1 MDMHE
6 GDSHR
11 QIADVDDGAG
21 GLPDS
26 QQNLS
31 LTKWENVYLCFTMK
45 HIILVLFSIGV
56 GGLFGQQLRPYRTRF
71 DDSTLQQ
78 NDPLT
83 IVPFNRLIRSAGKVI
98 TFGDPKQEN
107 HALDF
112 SVMPDGRHVA
122 VEDRYG
128 VAVVDA
134 GTREIVHRWT
144 YRDDPL
150 PQVKGLMSTYSGI
163 KSFSYNGQVYLIWS
177 AGTSH
182 SSALMVATWDSAG
195 IGKVS
200 SMPIAAVAPAG
211 ASLPND
217 IAVQVEGGVP
227 FLYVVLN
234 GNNQLLKVRFP
245 ELQVAW
251 TAPTGVA
258 PYGLRVVGGKVYVTN
273 WAGPVV
279 TDSSLEHS
287 GTPWGSAYTD
297 PVTGAT
303 ARGSLSVIDAESGS
317 LLKELSLGLHPNAI
331 VSSPDSLFLYICN
344 GNSDNI
350 SVMDVRRGEVIDSIP
365 VGLFS
370 GSITYYGSS
379 PDALAVDPSGTNLY
393 VTNGFDNAVCVIRLG
408 AELSTNGRGRT
419 TIMGY
424 IPTEAYPGGIVVLGN
439 ELYVANIEAK
449 GSRVLTPVNELKANT
464 GGQPVNGYSI
474 HQEMASLSIIPI
486 PGEKELKSY
495 TRQVRQQSL
504 YFRIALTNRGPRRHI
519 AARPVPER
527 IGEPSVFK
535 HVIYIIKENKT
546 YDQVFGDLTQGRGMP
561 GFCIYGDSVTPNQHE
576 LASKFLLM
584 DNYYASGKCSAEGHQ
599 WTDAAMAS
607 DYIEKSVRAW
617 FRSYPHRQDDALV
630 YNKNGFIW
638 NDAMDH
644 GKKVRIYG
652 EACLTKYDHSLT
664 WGDIYNGYLGH
675 VDQGFVNSTT
685 IGRIRPIISPAYP
698 DCENLV
704 FTDQLRADVFIE
716 DWKRHELETGDS
728 LSDLMVLS
736 LPDDHTAGTSPSFPM
751 PQAMVADNDLALGR
765 IVDAVTH
772 SRFWDST
779 VIFVTEDD
787 SQSGWD
793 HISPY
798 RTTGLVISPYSVMG
812 QVIHTNYN
820 QTGMVRTIEQILGIP
835 PMNVVDAT
843 ALPMFDC
850 FGDHRTDY
858 QYTYVPN
865 RIPLNK
871 MNRGMS
877 GLTGKAAYYARMSA
891 SRAFKDVDGGE
902 DELMNRILWFAAKGE
917 EPYPG
922 SGKP

>member
-1 MDMHE
+1 MICSRLFFSLFFAAFCGSLMAQE
-6 GDSHR
+6 GSR
-11 QIADVDDGAG
+11 FRAG
-21 GLPDS
+21 Y
-26 QQNLS
+26 
-31 LTKWENVYLCFTMK
+31 E
-45 HIILVLFSIGV
+45 
-56 GGLFGQQLRPYRTRF
+56 
-71 DDSTLQQ
+71 DSTLQEEG
-78 NDPLT
+78 PFTLM
-83 IVPFNRLIRSAGKVI
+83 PFNRLIRSAGKVV

-112 SVMPDGRHVA
+112 SVLPDGRHVA

-144 YRDDPL
+144 YRDDPSA
-150 PQVKGLMSTYSGI
+150 QVKGLMSTYSGI
-163 KSFSYNGQVYLIWS
+163 KSFAYNGHVYLVWS
-177 AGTSH
+177 AGTTH
-182 SSALMVATWDSAG
+182 SSALLTATWDSTG
-195 IGKVS
+195 IGNVS
-200 SMPIAAVAPAG
+200 SLPIAAVAPA
-211 ASLPND
+211 AAALPND
-217 IAVQVEGGVP
+217 IAVAFEGGVP

-234 GNNQLLKVRFP
+234 GNNQLLKIRFP
-245 ELQVAW
+245 GLQVVW
-251 TAPTGVA
+251 TASTGVA
-258 PYGLRVVGGKVYVTN
+258 PYGVRVVGGKVYVTN

-279 TDSSLEHS
+279 TDSSLEHA
-287 GTPWGSAYTD
+287 GTPWGSAYTN

-303 ARGSLSVIDAESGS
+303 ARGSLSVIDGS
-317 LLKELSLGLHPNAI
+317 NGLLLSELALGLHPNAI
-331 VSSPDSLFLYICN
+331 VSSPDSAYLYICN
-344 GNSDNI
+344 GNSDYV
-350 SVMDVRRGEVIDSIP
+350 SVVDVRRGAVVDSIP

-379 PDALAVDPSGTNLY
+379 PNALAIDASGTDLY
-393 VTNGFDNAVCVIRLG
+393 VTNGFDNAVCVVRLG
-408 AELSTNGRGRT
+408 EGLSTSGKGRS
-419 TIMGY
+419 TILGY

-449 GSRVLTPVNELKANT
+449 GSRVLTPVNELKAYT
-464 GGQPVNGYSI
+464 GGQAVNGYSI

-486 PGEKELKSY
+486 PGKKELKSY
-495 TRQVRQQSL
+495 TKQVRQQSL
-504 YFRIALTNRGPRRHI
+504 FFRIALTNRGPRRHV

-546 YDQVFGDLTQGRGMP
+546 YDQVFGDIAQGRGMP
-561 GFCIYGDSVTPNQHE
+561 GFCIYGDSVTPNQHQ
-576 LASKFLLM
+576 LAGKFLLM

-638 NDAMDH
+638 NDALDH
-644 GKKVRIYG
+644 GKKVKIYG
-652 EACLTKYDHSLT
+652 EACLTKYDHTLT
-664 WGDIYNGYLGH
+664 WGDIYNRYLDH
-675 VDQGFVNSTT
+675 ADQGFVNSTT
-685 IGRIRPIISPAYP
+685 IGRIRPVISPAYP
-698 DCENLV
+698 DCDNLI
-704 FTDQLRADVFIE
+704 FTDQLRAEIFIHDLHQAE
-716 DWKRHELETGDS
+716 QAPGDS
-728 LSDLMVLS
+728 LPDLMVLS
-736 LPDDHTAGTSPSFPM
+736 LPDDHTAGTSPNFPV

-779 VIFVTEDD
+779 VVFVTEDD

-812 QVIHTNYN
+812 QVVHTNYN

-843 ALPMFDC
+843 ALPMWDC
-850 FGDHRTDY
+850 FGDHRTEVAY
-858 QYTYVPN
+858 SFVPN
-865 RIPLNK
+865 RIPLDR
-871 MNRGMS
+871 MNRGMAE
-877 GLTGKAAYYARMSA
+877 LKGKAAYFAKLSA
-891 SRAFKDVDGGE
+891 TRAFKDVDGGE
-902 DELMNRILWFAAKGE
+902 DELMNRILWFDAKGE

-922 SGKP
+922 SNTK

>member
-1 MDMHE
+1 MRNRLFFSLLLCWICSSLVAQE
-6 GDSHR
+6 
-11 QIADVDDGAG
+11 AG
-21 GLPDS
+21 S
-26 QQNLS
+26 
-31 LTKWENVYLCFTMK
+31 F
-45 HIILVLFSIGV
+45 
-56 GGLFGQQLRPYRTRF
+56 RTAY
-71 DDSTLQQ
+71 DDSTLQEQ
-78 NDPLT
+78 GDLT
-83 IVPFNRLIRSAGKVI
+83 MMPFNRMIHSAGKVI
-98 TFGDPKQEN
+98 SFGDPKQEN

-112 SVMPDGRHVA
+112 SVLPDGRHVA

-134 GTREIVHRWT
+134 VTREIVHRWT
-144 YRDDPL
+144 YRDDPSS
-150 PQVKGLMSTYSGI
+150 QVKGLMSTYSGI
-163 KSFSYNGQVYLIWS
+163 KSFLYNGQVYLVWS
-177 AGTSH
+177 AGTTH
-182 SSALMVATWDSAG
+182 SSAVMTAIWDSTG

-200 SMPIAAVAPAG
+200 SLSIAAVAPAG
-211 ASLPND
+211 AALPND

-234 GNNQLLKVRFP
+234 GNNQLLKIRFP
-245 ELQVAW
+245 EMQVIW
-251 TAPTGVA
+251 MAPTGVA
-258 PYGLRVVGGKVYVTN
+258 PYGVRVVDGKIYVTN

-279 TDSSLEHS
+279 TDSSLEYA
-287 GTPWGSAYTD
+287 GTPWGSAYTN

-303 ARGSLSVIDAESGS
+303 ARGSLSVIDTQSGS

-344 GNSDNI
+344 GNSDNV
-350 SVMDVRRGEVIDSIP
+350 SVVDVRREEVIDSIP

-379 PDALAVDPSGTNLY
+379 PNALAVDQSGTTLY

-408 AELSTNGRGRT
+408 SDLSTSGVGKSK
-419 TIMGY
+419 IKGY
-424 IPTEAYPGGIVVLGN
+424 IPTEAYPGGIIVLGN

-449 GSRVLTPVNELKANT
+449 GSRVLTPVNELKAYT
-464 GGQPVNGYSI
+464 GSQSVDGYSI
-474 HQEMASLSIIPI
+474 HQDMASLSIIPI
-486 PGEKELKSY
+486 PGEKELKAF
-495 TRQVRQQSL
+495 TKQVRQQSL
-504 YFRIALTNRGPRRHI
+504 FFRLALTNRGPRRHL

-527 IGEPSVFK
+527 IGEPSLFK
-535 HVIYIIKENKT
+535 HVIYVIKENKT
-546 YDQVFGDLTQGRGMP
+546 YDQVFGDLTLGRGMP
-561 GFCIYGDSVTPNQHE
+561 GFCIYGDSVTPNQHQ
-576 LASKFLLM
+576 LASRFLLM

-599 WTDAAMAS
+599 WTDAAMTS
-607 DYIEKSVRAW
+607 DYIEKSLRAW

-638 NDAMDH
+638 NDALDH

-664 WGDIYNGYLGH
+664 WGDIYGRYLDH

-698 DCENLV
+698 DCDNLV
-704 FTDQLRADVFIE
+704 FTDQLRAEIFIHDLQQAE
-716 DWKRHELETGDS
+716 QAPGDS
-728 LSDLMVLS
+728 LPDLMVLS
-736 LPDDHTAGTSPSFPM
+736 LPDDHTAGTSPNFPV

-835 PMNVVDAT
+835 PMNVLDAT

-858 QYTYVPN
+858 QYTHVPN
-865 RIPLNK
+865 QIPLNK
-871 MNRGMS
+871 MNKGMS
-877 GLTGKAAYYARMSA
+877 GLTGKAAYYARLSA

-902 DELMNRILWFAAKGE
+902 DDLMNQILWFDAKGE

-922 SGKP
+922 SVRPGGARPTKTGE